1 MNREKS
7 SAKVQDLRKQI
18 RETND
23 EIYKLSIQRRK
34 THLILI
40 STSKYPEDKMRSSI
54 ADFIEVRKTLA
65 KLDEKLEKLFQK
77 LFEANL
83 EYLEAHS
90 KPESEEIEV
99 TA

>member
-40 STSKYPEDKMRSSI
+40 STSKYPVEKMESSI
-54 ADFIEVRKTLA
+54 EDFIKVRKTLA
-65 KLDEKLEKLFQK
+65 KLDETLESLFKKLCK
-77 LFEANL
+77 ANID
-83 EYLEAHS
+83 YLEAHA